1 MGESPSALRRDVD
14 EARDQL
20 GETVEALAYRV
31 TAPRRVAARA
41 RARIGPPAVVLA
53 AVCLLGGLAL
63 LVRRH
68 GYLRGR

>member
-20 GETVEALAYRV
+20 GETVEELAYRV

-41 RARIGPPAVVLA
+41 RGRLGSPLVAAAIACAALAGVVLIA
-53 AVCLLGGLAL
+53 
-63 LVRRH
+63 RH
-68 GYLRGR
+68 RS